1 MTRQPNTQL
10 IWRKS
15 SHSDDGN
22 CVEVASTHEPVLV
35 RDSKN
40 SVGPVLR
47 FTPERWHAFTEAVR
61 DGGFSSPNTAK
72 GW

>member
-1 MTRQPNTQL
+1 MTTRPSTQL

-22 CVEVASTHEPVLV
+22 CVEVAETHEPILV

-40 SVGPVLR
+40 SAGPVLR
-47 FTPERWHAFTEAVR
+47 FASEQWHAFTEAVR
-61 DGGFSSPNTAK
+61 DGGFPSPTAREQ
-72 GW
+72 

>member
-1 MTRQPNTQL
+1 MTTRPSTPL

-22 CVEVASTHEPVLV
+22 CVEVADTHKSILV

-40 SVGPVLR
+40 SAGPLLR
-47 FTPERWHAFTEAVR
+47 FAPEQWRTFTQAVR
-61 DGGFSSPNTAK
+61 DGGFPFPTAREQ
-72 GW
+72 